1 MYTRVYDQ
9 KVKVQECKK
18 ERERRQKDHESGW
31 GRGRQPEN
39 YGLGYALK
47 NSNRYH

>member
-18 ERERRQKDHESGW
+18 EKGRRQKDRESGW
-31 GRGRQPEN
+31 GKELWPEN
-39 YGLGYALK
+39 CGSGYALK
-47 NSNRYH
+47 NSNRCH